1 MTKKTMAILAVI
13 LCAAA
18 TAFAGG
24 KQQDTPAS
32 PASLTG
38 DGAPGLAGGA
48 ALRARAAGGWED
60 IDGLS
65 SASILRVDRSKFGY
79 VDRNGMDGYRVKIVD
94 VSDPAKTVREGLVGG
109 SGRNVAMWAAGSN
122 GRIILVEAD
131 ELGRQD
137 YTGYNI
143 VVYDRDL
150 RVIKSFP
157 YGNQTGLAEAHR
169 ARPLNHREPIIALT
183 DRYAIAGWQD
193 KPPADT
199 DPAPNFISIYSLENG
214 KSGHI
219 PISGDTANLN
229 IGNLTGFAAQGD
241 YIIAGGSGGTKVLKL
256 DATGADIT
264 ATVVNTIAMQ
274 TPGSHWI
281 QNNGRYVLESVEGNG
296 TVRVWKWNGAASPS
310 LTGVVTADAVSGSVQ
325 AVSFDNENQE
335 RAYLLGKVADANAG
349 NVYSLDLAAARAT
362 KLFNIPASVAGGTLT
377 GMWTIQVESSG
388 ADTWYI
394 AGGAIGAAPND
405 KNGVLVIKNPPT
417 DGGSITAA
425 HLSSSLLDF
434 PTPARSMKAF
444 KSAGNIVYVV
454 KNHMSRNYPA
464 FSRYMLRAITVNGD

>member
-1 MTKKTMAILAVI
+1 MKKKAMMVLAAL
-13 LCAAA
+13 LCAAVS
-18 TAFAGG
+18 AFAGG
-24 KQQDTPAS
+24 QRTPD
-32 PASLTG
+32 PARAGTA
-38 DGAPGLAGGA
+38 DNAPDLAGGA
-48 ALRARAAGGWED
+48 ALHVRASGGWED

-65 SASILRVDRSKFGY
+65 SASILRVDRSRFGY
-79 VDRNGMDGYRVKIVD
+79 VDRNGMDGYRIKIVD
-94 VSDPAKTVREGLVGG
+94 AGDPTKTVHEKLAGG
-109 SGRNVAMWAAGSN
+109 SGRNVAMWAASDD
-122 GRIILVEAD
+122 GRIVMVEAD

-137 YTGYNI
+137 YTGYNV
-143 VVYDRDL
+143 VVYDQDL
-150 RVIKSFP
+150 RLIKSFP

-169 ARPLNHREPIIALT
+169 ARPLGHREPIIALT

-199 DPAPNFISIYSLENG
+199 DPAPNFISIYSVENG

-219 PISGDTANLN
+219 PISGDTIDLN
-229 IGNLTGFAAQGD
+229 IGNLTGFAARNE
-241 YIIAGGSGGTKVLKL
+241 YIIAGGSKGTKALKI
-256 DATGADIT
+256 DASGTDIT
-264 ATVVNTIAMQ
+264 ARAVDAVTVQ

-281 QNNGRYVLESVEGNG
+281 QNNGKYVLESVEGNG
-296 TVRVWKWNGAASPS
+296 TVRVWKWNGSAPPS
-310 LTGVVTADAVSGSVQ
+310 LVGVVTVDAVSGNVQ
-325 AVSFDNENQE
+325 AVSFDNENQD

-349 NVYSLDLAAARAT
+349 NVYLLDLAAAQAT
-362 KLFNIPASVAGGTLT
+362 KLFNIPASVAGGVLT

-394 AGGAIGAAPND
+394 AGGAIGTAPDD

-434 PTPARSMKAF
+434 PTPARSMKSF
-444 KSAGNIVYVV
+444 KSAGSVVYVV

-464 FSRYMLRAITVNGD
+464 LSRYMIRAISVR